1 MKLLFRKILTFS
13 HHFFI
18 FWIYYDKYMRILII
32 EDQVKLAESI
42 KKGLE
47 NLGYAV
53 DAVHDGGKGIRRIE
67 AAPENYDL
75 IILDIM
81 LPEMDGLTLCKRIR
95 SKHIMTPVL
104 MLTAKDTLENKIEGL
119 DTGADD
125 YLIKPFEFTELT
137 ARIRALLRRPKES
150 LETELIGAGITLNTI
165 KHSVEKNGKDI
176 KLTVKEFAILEFFLR
191 NQNQVLHRDKIIAH
205 VWDFNY
211 DTFSNVV
218 DVHIKNL
225 RKKLEDTTT
234 DLVIFESIHG
244 IGYKFNA

>member
-1 MKLLFRKILTFS
+1 
-13 HHFFI
+13 
-18 FWIYYDKYMRILII
+18 MRILII
-32 EDQVKLAESI
+32 EDQIKLAESI

-53 DAVHDGGKGIRRIE
+53 DAVYDGGKGIRRIE
-67 AAPENYDL
+67 ASPENYDL

-81 LPEMDGLTLCKRIR
+81 LPEIDGLTICKRMR
-95 SKHIMTPVL
+95 TKNIMTPVL

-119 DTGADD
+119 DNGADD

-150 LETELIGAGITLNTI
+150 LETELTGAGISLNTV
-165 KHSVEKNGKDI
+165 KHYVEKRGKEV
-176 KLTVKEFAILEFFLR
+176 KLTLKEFAILEFFLR

-225 RKKLEDTTT
+225 RRKLEGKDT
-234 DLVIFESIHG
+234 VIFETIHG
-244 IGYKFNA
+244 IGYKFNS

>member
-1 MKLLFRKILTFS
+1 
-13 HHFFI
+13 
-18 FWIYYDKYMRILII
+18 MRILVI
-32 EDQVKLAESI
+32 EDQIKLAESI

-53 DAVHDGGKGIRRIE
+53 DAVYDGEKGMRRIE
-67 AAPENYDL
+67 ASPENYDL

-81 LPEMDGLTLCKRIR
+81 LPGLDGLTICKKMR
-95 SKHIMTPVL
+95 SKNIMTPVL

-119 DTGADD
+119 DMGADD

-150 LETELIGAGITLNTI
+150 LETELTGSGIRLNTI
-165 KHSVEKNGKDI
+165 KHSVEKHGEDI
-176 KLTVKEFAILEFFLR
+176 KLTLKEFAILEFFLR
-191 NQNQVLHRDKIIAH
+191 NQNQVLHRDKIITH

-225 RKKLEDTTT
+225 RKKLGDGDT
-234 DLVIFESIHG
+234 VIFESIHG
-244 IGYKFNA
+244 IGYKFNS

>member
-1 MKLLFRKILTFS
+1 
-13 HHFFI
+13 
-18 FWIYYDKYMRILII
+18 MRILVI
-32 EDQVKLAESI
+32 EDQIKLAESI

-53 DAVHDGGKGIRRIE
+53 DAVYDGEKGMRRIE
-67 AAPENYDL
+67 ASPENYDL
-75 IILDIM
+75 IILDVM
-81 LPEMDGLTLCKRIR
+81 LPGLDGLAICKKMR
-95 SKHIMTPVL
+95 SKNIMTPVL

-119 DTGADD
+119 DMGADD

-150 LETELIGAGITLNTI
+150 LETELTGSGIRLNTV
-165 KHSVEKNGKDI
+165 KHSVEKHGEDI
-176 KLTVKEFAILEFFLR
+176 KLTLKEFAILEFFLR

-211 DTFSNVV
+211 DTFSNIV

-225 RKKLEDTTT
+225 RKKLGDGDT
-234 DLVIFESIHG
+234 VIFESIHG
-244 IGYKFNA
+244 IGYKFNS

>member
-1 MKLLFRKILTFS
+1 
-13 HHFFI
+13 
-18 FWIYYDKYMRILII
+18 MRILVI
-32 EDQVKLAESI
+32 EDQIKLAESI

-53 DAVHDGGKGIRRIE
+53 DTVYDGGKGLRRIE
-67 AAPENYDL
+67 ASPENYDL

-81 LPEMDGLTLCKRIR
+81 LPEIDGLTICKRIR
-95 SKHIMTPVL
+95 SKNIMTPVL
-104 MLTAKDTLENKIEGL
+104 VLTAKDTLENKIEGL

-125 YLIKPFEFTELT
+125 YLVKPFEFTELT

-150 LETELIGAGITLNTI
+150 LETELSGAGITLNTV
-165 KHSVEKNGKDI
+165 KHSVEKHGSDI
-176 KLTVKEFAILEFFLR
+176 KLTLKEFAILEFFLR

-225 RKKLEDTTT
+225 RRKLEGDDTT
-234 DLVIFESIHG
+234 IFETIHG
-244 IGYKFNA
+244 VGYKFNS